1 MRDRRAR
8 LTDSAWAALLT
19 AVILGP
25 LLTGSGFWLFGDM
38 VFVPEQPWKDAWLGL
53 DGTVPRAVPMDALVS
68 GLTQVLPGA
77 LVQRLLLVGAFLVG
91 GIGAGRFV
99 AGRRAPARLAAI
111 TLMLW
116 NPWVYERLLMGQWAI
131 LSGYLLLPWVALAA
145 LRMRR
150 DLRRGAPA
158 VAVVLVLSAVCSPSS
173 GVMAALVVAVL
184 GLRPRIP
191 HVATVVGLALAA
203 NLSWLLPSLL
213 ATARTT
219 AGTGVFE
226 AFAARGE
233 SPLGAVASL
242 FSLGGTWKASIV
254 PEERTSVV
262 IVLLSCALTVVA
274 LLGLIR
280 RPRPRLLLLAGISF
294 LLAALPALPG
304 GARLL
309 GSLGDAMPA
318 AGLLRDSHRF
328 LAPAVLVLLPGI
340 AGAVSWARARVRP
353 GREAMWSV
361 VVLLVVA
368 PVLLLPSLAWGS
380 LGRLEPASYPSDWEA
395 VADHLDDTGPG
406 RSVVLP
412 WAGSFRGY
420 AWNDRRAVLD
430 PAPRYLPG
438 EVLIDDRVFVNGT
451 TVPSEDPL
459 VGDVDDA
466 LNEPDPAAALR
477 ELGVRWVVVERGM
490 PSGPVPRG
498 ETAYNGEYLTL
509 VDLGEGVRAEP
520 RPGAPGALSH
530 LFIVIGHMLA
540 TTLLLGGLIL
550 LGSRWERDG
559 VE

>member
-53 DGTVPRAVPMDALVS
+53 DGTIPRAVPMDAVVS
-68 GLTQVLPGA
+68 ALTQVLPGA
-77 LVQRLLLVGAFLVG
+77 LVQRLLLVGAFLLG

-99 AGRRAPARLAAI
+99 GHRHTAARLAAI

-131 LSGYLLLPWVALAA
+131 LAGYFLLPWVALAA

-173 GVMAALVVAVL
+173 GVMAALVVVVL
-184 GLRPRIP
+184 GLRRRLG
-191 HVATVVGLALAA
+191 HVATVAVLALAA

-213 ATARTT
+213 AGSETA
-219 AGTGVFE
+219 AGEGVFE

-233 SPLGAVASL
+233 SSVGALPSL
-242 FSLGGTWKASIV
+242 FALGGTWKTSIV

-262 IVLLSCALTVVA
+262 IVLLSCALTLVA
-274 LLGLIR
+274 LLGLVR

-294 LLAALPALPG
+294 LLAALPVLPG
-304 GARLL
+304 GTRLL
-309 GSLGDAMPA
+309 GALGDLLPA
-318 AGLLRDSHRF
+318 TALLRDSHRF
-328 LAPAVLVLLPGI
+328 LAPAILVLLPGI

-361 VVLLVVA
+361 VALLVVA

-395 VADHLDDTGPG
+395 VADHLDDNGPG
-406 RSVVLP
+406 RSIVLP
-412 WAGSFRGY
+412 WAGSYRGY

-438 EVLIDDRVFVNGT
+438 EVLIDDRVFVDGT
-451 TVPSEDPL
+451 TVPSEDPA
-459 VGDVDDA
+459 VREVTEA
-466 LNEPDPAAALR
+466 LNGSDPAPALR

-498 ETAYNGEYLTL
+498 ETAYKREYLTL

-520 RPGAPGALSH
+520 RSGAPGALSH
-530 LFIVIGHMLA
+530 LVVVFGHMLA
-540 TTLLLGGLIL
+540 TALLLGGLIL